1 MAAREHFRL
10 ETDLRFEP
18 DNIAVE
24 AILMVIEDAFGRG
37 SARSVTDA
45 DGHTLAHLRCHAD
58 EVDARRVNWLH
69 GQLALLAKYLLEP
82 ADVACSDDTGR
93 EQPYRLDPAA
103 PARANDD
110 AEAGTAE
117 AETADA
123 NTAEG

>member
-10 ETDLRFEP
+10 EADLRFEP

-37 SARSVTDA
+37 SVRSGPDA
-45 DGHTLAHLRCHAD
+45 DGQTLAHVRCHAE

-69 GQLALLAKYLLEP
+69 GQLGILAKYLLET

-103 PARANDD
+103 PAPA
-110 AEAGTAE
+110 TAE
-117 AETADA
+117 AQPADA
-123 NTAEG
+123 ETENDAGRAGEG